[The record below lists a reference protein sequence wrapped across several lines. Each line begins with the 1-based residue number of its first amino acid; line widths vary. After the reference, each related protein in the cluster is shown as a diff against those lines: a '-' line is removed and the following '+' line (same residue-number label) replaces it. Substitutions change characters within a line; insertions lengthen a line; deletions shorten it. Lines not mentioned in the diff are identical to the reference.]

1 MLLPLQISCTSIQ
14 VCILY
19 ISDQKGISH
28 TRIDDDVIKKARKF
42 KSATSKLV
50 KYLRNPIGKCHDS
63 TTIVDT
69 LKQVYFA
76 KNKISRTIRHI
87 KDR

>member
-1 MLLPLQISCTSIQ
+1 M
-14 VCILY
+14 
-19 ISDQKGISH
+19 
-28 TRIDDDVIKKARKF
+28 KKARKF